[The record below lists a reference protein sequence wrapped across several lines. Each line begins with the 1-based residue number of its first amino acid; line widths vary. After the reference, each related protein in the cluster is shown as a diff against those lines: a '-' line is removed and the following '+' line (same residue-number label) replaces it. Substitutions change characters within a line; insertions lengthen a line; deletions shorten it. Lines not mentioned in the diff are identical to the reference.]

1 MFLTKEEER
10 LLESPNEGVRKC
22 MEILVAVGEIFG
34 AEKLIEIKSAQIS
47 GVSYSNIGEAGLE
60 WLESLDVRV
69 SVDTYL
75 NPAGFD
81 LERWREMGISE
92 DYYEKQMRVV
102 RAFER
107 MGVKITL
114 SCTPYY
120 IGEVKRGDHLAWAE
134 SSAVVYANSVVG
146 ARTNRESGI
155 TALASAVIGKT
166 PYYGLHVKENRAP
179 TIFVEVRTEKFAL
192 AGLELGRMLKEGEIP
207 IVKFERKPCEEE
219 LKLFGAALAS
229 TSSCSLF
236 HAFEITPEWKDFEI
250 PKEKITIEEGDL
262 DSCQP
267 DLIAIGCPHASKRE
281 LQKIYDLLKKFG
293 RAKKELWI
301 FTSRKVREESREI
314 VEGIEKLG
322 GKVFTDTCMVVS
334 PSTEKFECVMV
345 NSGKALEY
353 LPKLRKVKATFGSLE
368 ECVRRAALEN

>member
-10 LLESPNEGVRKC
+10 LLESSNEGVRKC

-34 AEKLIEIKSAQIS
+34 AEKLIKIKSAQIS
-47 GVSYSNIGEAGLE
+47 GVSYSNIGDAGVE
-60 WLESLDVRV
+60 WLESLEVRV

-81 LERWREMGISE
+81 LEKWREMGIDAS
-92 DYYEKQMRVV
+92 YYEKQMRVLK
-102 RAFER
+102 AFEK
-107 MGVKITL
+107 MGVKLTL

-120 IGEVKRGDHLAWAE
+120 IQNVKMGEHLAWAE
-134 SSAVVYANSVVG
+134 SSAVIYANSVVG

-179 TIFVEVRTEKFAL
+179 TLLVEVKTDSFAL
-192 AGLELGRMLKEGEIP
+192 AGLELGKILKEGDIP
-207 IVKFERKPCEEE
+207 IVKFEKRLCEEE

-236 HAFEITPEWKDFEI
+236 HAFEMTPEWKDFEI
-250 PKEKITIEEGDL
+250 PDEKITIEDEDIET
-262 DSCQP
+262 CQP
-267 DLIAIGCPHASKRE
+267 DLIAIGCPHASERE
-281 LQKIYDLLKKFG
+281 LKEVYELLKKYG
-293 RAKKELWI
+293 NAKKELWI
-301 FTSRKVREESREI
+301 FTSRSVRERNRKLVDE
-314 VEGIEKLG
+314 IEKLG
-322 GKVFTDTCMVVS
+322 GRVFVDTCMVVS

-345 NSGKALEY
+345 NSGKAFEY

-368 ECVRRAALEN
+368 ECIRRATVED